1 MKKYLIYITFIGLW
15 LISFASKNFQ
25 FFFSFLLILTFG
37 ILHGANDFLIIDKI
51 YKSKSLF
58 YKFLYLALIIVS
70 LSYFIYSP
78 KVSLIVFVIFS
89 SFHFGEQHYL
99 ELNIKKNNLSNL
111 YKLILG
117 LLIFNIIFY
126 FKIEKVAQIISSIL
140 SFNVDLKFLEYSLV
154 VFFLLFLS
162 ISLYFLQKKYYSSNN
177 FLFSFFILV
186 LFLIIVVIS
195 DLMWGF
201 AIYFIIWHTIP
212 SIKSQILF
220 LYDEFNKDNL
230 IKYIKKAVMYWI
242 LAMVFLYIFFLYL
255 SKSNMFD
262 IAFFSFL
269 NAITLPHAI
278 LIHKML
284 NSYYSKDNLDASI
297 KF

>member
-1 MKKYLIYITFIGLW
+1 
-15 LISFASKNFQ
+15 
-25 FFFSFLLILTFG
+25 
-37 ILHGANDFLIIDKI
+37 
-51 YKSKSLF
+51 
-58 YKFLYLALIIVS
+58 
-70 LSYFIYSP
+70 
-78 KVSLIVFVIFS
+78 VSLIVFVIFS

-140 SFNVDLKFLEYSLV
+140 SFNVDLKFLEYSLM

-278 LIHKML
+278 LIHKMF
-284 NSYYSKDNLDASI
+284 NSYY
-297 KF
+297 

>member
-15 LISFASKNFQ
+15 LISYTSNNFQ
-25 FFFSFLLILTFG
+25 FFFSFLFILTFG
-37 ILHGANDFLIIDKI
+37 VLHGANDFLIIEKI
-51 YKSKSLF
+51 YKSKSLN
-58 YKFLYLALIIVS
+58 YKFLYLTIIFISLI
-70 LSYFIYSP
+70 YFIYSP
-78 KVSLIVFVIFS
+78 KVSLIIFVIFS

-99 ELNIKKNNLSNL
+99 ELNIKNNNLSSL
-111 YKLILG
+111 YKLTLG

-126 FKIEKVAQIISSIL
+126 FKIEKVEQIISSIL
-140 SFNVDLKFLEYSLV
+140 NFSIDLSLLKYSLIV
-154 VFFLLFLS
+154 LFMLFLL
-162 ISLYFLQKKYYSSNN
+162 ISLYFLRKKYYSNYN
-177 FLFSFFILV
+177 FIFSFFILA
-186 LFLIIVVIS
+186 LFLVIVMLS

-220 LYDEFNKDNL
+220 LYKEFNMLNL
-230 IKYIKKAVMYWI
+230 IKYIKKAFIYWI

-255 SKSNMFD
+255 SKSKMFD
-262 IAFFSFL
+262 TAFFSFL
-269 NAITLPHAI
+269 NAITIPHAI

>member
-15 LISFASKNFQ
+15 IISFASKNFQ

>member
-15 LISFASKNFQ
+15 IISFASKNFQ

-220 LYDEFNKDNL
+220 LYDEFNKENL
-230 IKYIKKAVMYWI
+230 IKYIKKAVIYWI

>member
-15 LISFASKNFQ
+15 IISFASKNFQ

-212 SIKSQILF
+212 SVKSQILF

>member
-140 SFNVDLKFLEYSLV
+140 SFNVDLKFLEYSLM

>member
-1 MKKYLIYITFIGLW
+1 
-15 LISFASKNFQ
+15 
-25 FFFSFLLILTFG
+25 
-37 ILHGANDFLIIDKI
+37 
-51 YKSKSLF
+51 
-58 YKFLYLALIIVS
+58 
-70 LSYFIYSP
+70 
-78 KVSLIVFVIFS
+78 VSLIVFVIFS

-140 SFNVDLKFLEYSLV
+140 SFNVDLKFLEYSLM

>member
-15 LISFASKNFQ
+15 IISFASKNFQ

-140 SFNVDLKFLEYSLV
+140 SFNVDLKFLEYSLM

>member
-37 ILHGANDFLIIDKI
+37 VLHGANDFLIIDKI

-58 YKFLYLALIIVS
+58 YKFLYLALILIS
-70 LSYFIYSP
+70 LTYFIYSP

-99 ELNIKKNNLSNL
+99 ELNIKNNKLSNW

-126 FKIEKVAQIISSIL
+126 FKMDKVAQIISSIL
-140 SFNVDLKFLEYSLV
+140 NYSVDLKFLAYSLMGL
-154 VFFLLFLS
+154 FLLFIL
-162 ISLYFLQKKYYSSNN
+162 ISLHFLQKKYYSNYN
-177 FLFSFFILV
+177 FLFSFFILA

-220 LYDEFNKDNL
+220 LYNEFNRDNL
-230 IKYIKKAVMYWI
+230 IIYFKKAFVYWI
-242 LAMVFLYIFFLYL
+242 LAMVFLYFFFMYL
-255 SKSNMFD
+255 SKSKMFD
-262 IAFFSFL
+262 TAFFSFL

-284 NSYYSKDNLDASI
+284 NSYYSKDNLDTSI